1 MSVATPPRPE
11 TLAEATPVPAG
22 SRWPSRLGTADRF
35 ALIGILLLLVGYPL
49 VWILIRG
56 LQGPDN
62 TLAIAPFFETFT
74 RPEVLDALVNSL
86 SVNVSATLLAGAIGS
101 LLAWALS
108 RTDVPGRALLDKLV
122 VVPFITM
129 TLVGSFAWVV
139 LAAPR
144 TGLLNV
150 TVFNHVGVTLNIY
163 SKPGQIFVM
172 TVFFMP
178 FVYLFASRALR
189 RVDPALE
196 DAAVICGRPRFTG
209 SLRIMLPLV
218 APAILAALILTFA
231 MTMEE
236 FGVFAILATPTGDY
250 VLTTLIWRY
259 MNSFPADYTSAS
271 ALACLLL
278 ALTAL
283 TVLVQ
288 RRIMNS
294 RRSFVVIGG
303 REYRPGDIP
312 LRGAAKVVLTVLC
325 WGYVAVSVILP
336 ALGLLTV
343 SMYSVYTATLT
354 TTGLGLDNWRRL
366 VRDGSVLE
374 AARNSALLSLGGALV
389 ALALTTV
396 AAYLIHRRSTRGK
409 GLDSVPHHGSRRGAR
424 RRPRRRHFPGV
435 HPPAAGAVRD
445 DLDPLRRVRHP
456 APAVRNAGGRGE
468 SGAAARGPRAQ
479 RLNRRS
485 GWNAGAADDRAAT
498 IGAGHGRRFHHHVH
512 RDVPGVELVGAA
524 VLQRQCREFRTD
536 AGDVRA
542 GQQRRA
548 RRVVAVAH
556 CGDHCVP
563 RGGPAPHARQPHPP
577 RLMPSARKGL
587 R

>member
-1 MSVATPPRPE
+1 VGVATSPRPE
-11 TLAEATPVPAG
+11 ALAEATPTPVPTG
-22 SRWPSRLGTADRF
+22 SRWPSRLGTAGRL
-35 ALIGILLLLVGYPL
+35 ALIGILVLLVGYPL

-56 LQGPDN
+56 LQGPDG
-62 TLAIAPFFETFT
+62 TLAITPFFETFT

-86 SVNVSATLLAGAIGS
+86 TVNVVATLLAGAIGS
-101 LLAWALS
+101 FLAWALS

-172 TVFFMP
+172 TVYFMP

-196 DAAVICGRPRFTG
+196 DAAVICGRPRFTA

-288 RRIMNS
+288 RRIMSS

-312 LRGAAKVVLTVLC
+312 LRGAGKVVLTVLC
-325 WGYVAVSVILP
+325 WGYVAVSVLLP

-396 AAYLIHRRSTRGK
+396 AAYLIHRRSSRGK
-409 GLDSVPHHGSRRGAR
+409 GLILFLTTVPVA
-424 RRPRRRHFPGV
+424 
-435 HPPAAGAVRD
+435 
-445 DLDPLRRVRHP
+445 
-456 APAVRNAGGRGE
+456 
-468 SGAAARGPRAQ
+468 
-479 RLNRRS
+479 
-485 GWNAGAADDRAAT
+485 
-498 IGAGHGRRFHHHVH
+498 
-512 RDVPGVELVGAA
+512 VPGVVLAVGIFQAYIHPPLVLYGTIWILFVAYVTRHLPYGMRAVEASLEQLHVDLEHSAA
-524 VLQRQCREFRTD
+524 VAGAGGMRVLRTIVLPLLAPGMVAGFTIMFIAMFRELSSSVLLYSSGNVVNSVLMLEMYGQGNNGELAALSLSLTVVTIAFLAVVQRLTH
-536 AGDVRA
+536 VNLTHRA
-542 GQQRRA
+542 
-548 RRVVAVAH
+548 
-556 CGDHCVP
+556 
-563 RGGPAPHARQPHPP
+563 
-577 RLMPSARKGL
+577 
-587 R
+587 

>member
-1 MSVATPPRPE
+1 VSVATPPRPE
-11 TLAEATPVPAG
+11 TLAEATPGPAG
-22 SRWPSRLGTADRF
+22 SRWPSRLSTTGRF

-56 LQGPDN
+56 LQGPDD
-62 TLAIAPFFETFT
+62 TLAITPFFETFT

-172 TVFFMP
+172 TVYFMP

-312 LRGAAKVVLTVLC
+312 LRGAGKVVLTVLC
-325 WGYVAVSVILP
+325 WGYVAVSVVLP

-374 AARNSALLSLGGALV
+374 AARNSALLSVGGALV

-409 GLDSVPHHGSRRGAR
+409 ALILFLTTVPVA
-424 RRPRRRHFPGV
+424 
-435 HPPAAGAVRD
+435 
-445 DLDPLRRVRHP
+445 
-456 APAVRNAGGRGE
+456 
-468 SGAAARGPRAQ
+468 
-479 RLNRRS
+479 
-485 GWNAGAADDRAAT
+485 
-498 IGAGHGRRFHHHVH
+498 
-512 RDVPGVELVGAA
+512 VPGVVLAVGIFQAYI
-524 VLQRQCREFRTD
+524 
-536 AGDVRA
+536 
-542 GQQRRA
+542 
-548 RRVVAVAH
+548 
-556 CGDHCVP
+556 
-563 RGGPAPHARQPHPP
+563 HPP
-577 RLMPSARKGL
+577 LVLYGTIWILFVAYVTRHLPYGMRAVEASLEQLHEDLEHSASIAGAGGMRVLRTIVLPLLAPGMVAGFTIMFIAMFRELSSSVLLYSSGNVVNSVLMLEMYGQGNNGELAALSLSLTVVTIAFLAVVQRLTHVNLTHRA
-587 R
+587 